1 MPSYELPP
9 QPADLQTWVD
19 ALTSEAEAIR
29 QDIAAKRQIL
39 ERIDERLSLAKQL
52 VELERPAGPSK
63 AAEPKTR
70 GLKTPLA
77 EPEPT
82 RRSDGSSLEDAV
94 ESILAEAGSPL
105 HISKIR
111 ELLVERGVPIPG
123 RGDDANII
131 VRLTKDEDRF
141 NRTAR
146 GTYALKAWGL
156 PAMQSAKRGRR
167 SKAAKR

>member
-52 VELERPAGPSK
+52 VELEGATDPSDGTEVNATGRK
-63 AAEPKTR
+63 S
-70 GLKTPLA
+70 PLA
-77 EPEPT
+77 QPESSRQT
-82 RRSDGSSLEDAV
+82 DRSNLEDEV
-94 ESILAEAGSPL
+94 ESILAEASSPL
-105 HISKIR
+105 HISTIR
-111 ELLVERGVPIPG
+111 ELLIERGVPIPG

-131 VRLTKDEDRF
+131 VRLTKDNERF

-146 GTYALKAWGL
+146 GTYALKAWAL
-156 PAMQSAKRGRR
+156 PTMQSAKRGGR